1 MLNTVRHEFVEYIPD
16 QLDEGVLYVSIPF
29 GTVVHRCACGCGEE
43 VVTPL
48 GPAEWRVTYD
58 GRTVSLAP
66 SVGNWSFACRS
77 HYWIEEGR
85 VRWARGFSAD
95 EVALVR
101 RKARTRRQ
109 GYYAGG
115 AEEPAAGQRA
125 GEGETGVA
133 TDRPGRWRSAWASLR
148 SLGRRSRAG

>member
-1 MLNTVRHEFVEYIPD
+1 MLNAVRHEFVEYIPD

-48 GPAEWRVTYD
+48 GPAEWRLTYD

-66 SVGNWSFACRS
+66 SVGNGGFACRS

-85 VRWARGFSAD
+85 VRWARGFSTD
-95 EVALVR
+95 EVAMVR
-101 RKARTRRQ
+101 HKARLRRQ
-109 GYYAGG
+109 TYYADGG
-115 AEEPAAGQRA
+115 RESASEEREANTSA
-125 GEGETGVA
+125 
-133 TDRPGRWRSAWASLR
+133 DRPGGWRSLWARLC
-148 SLGRRSRAG
+148 SLGRRS